1 MFEIRSKG
9 REFDRRLERL
19 GRYDR
24 SLAMELVHLMYEE
37 LQVNGCVPS
46 VYRPHVLDNPGG
58 RYNGCVEFHLADDVL
73 VIYWP
78 PKPDQFIRMLD
89 ICTHEELRTGR
100 YSSQWPHG

>member
-46 VYRPHVLDNPGG
+46 MYRPHVLDNPSG
-58 RYNGCVEFHLADDVL
+58 RYNGCMEFHLADDVWSY
-73 VIYWP
+73 I
-78 PKPDQFIRMLD
+78 
-89 ICTHEELRTGR
+89 GR
-100 YSSQWPHG
+100 PNRINSYACWTYAPMRS